1 MKEFLNGT
9 RQTLT
14 QNTGVLC
21 ECKGHTWNP
30 TYKTLKFEVNL
41 QKHWSA
47 FFFTGC
53 CKHRAKSAPTTVSRM
68 KKINKYIYG
77 TFKKKTCTLL
87 LPIHWTQLPFSQLNQ
102 KRMTPSPGLNKVLSR
117 EGHAGTASMW
127 CTNSRAACARVPT
140 GEVAVDMQEPVAD
153 EGYDIPP

>member
-1 MKEFLNGT
+1 MARGRPSHKTQESCANAKVT
-9 RQTLT
+9 HEIQLT
-14 QNTGVLC
+14 KHSNLRSIYKNTGVLFF
-21 ECKGHTWNP
+21 
-30 TYKTLKFEVNL
+30 LQDVVNTEL
-41 QKHWSA
+41 NLLWQQCPGW
-47 FFFTGC
+47 
-53 CKHRAKSAPTTVSRM
+53 
-68 KKINKYIYG
+68 KKKKQYIYG